1 MLKFK
6 YKVAGSSKEG
16 TIFAENKKQALSL
29 LARQGIQAS
38 ILTLVGRDSSKD
50 QQQDNVKK
58 LTSKVALPFLKRLL
72 QLHGAGLPLGDT
84 LKILQTRIQDPK
96 LRDLAVVLWREL
108 SEGKS
113 LGAALKNYP
122 NVFND
127 DIVCP
132 IEAAE
137 ATGNL
142 APVLT
147 EIIRLLSEREQL
159 KKKIVAGMA
168 YPVVV
173 SLVAIGVVA
182 FFLFFLLPRIEGM
195 LTSMGG
201 GLTLPAKI
209 LIGFSNVLLYGLP
222 IVFVGSAV
230 FYLVI
235 QQWCKKSAQGLL
247 KVDTF
252 LLKMPLLGSILRYVE
267 ICRVSNLL
275 ATLLGSGVNLTEAM
289 RLTERSIKNTY
300 FRQQY
305 QEARGKINDGV
316 ALTMAF
322 KTKGMSL
329 FTDLALDILMVGESV
344 GNIQDSFKE
353 VYYLH
358 NQELDERFNK
368 LTNGITSC
376 ALGFA
381 FFMVSILALGIVS
394 SIMQFSTSIKI

>member
-6 YKVAGSSKEG
+6 YKIAGSSKEG
-16 TIFAENKKQALSL
+16 VIFADSKKQALGL

-38 ILTLVGRDSSKD
+38 ILTLVGQDKLKD
-50 QQQDNVKK
+50 QREGNVKK
-58 LTSKVALPFLKRLL
+58 LNSKIALPFLKRLF

-84 LKILQTRIQDPK
+84 LKILQTRLQDPK
-96 LRDLAVVLWREL
+96 LKDLSVVLWREL

-122 NVFND
+122 NIFGD

-142 APVLT
+142 APVLK
-147 EIIRLLSEREQL
+147 EIIRLLTEREQL
-159 KKKIVAGMA
+159 KKKVIAGMA
-168 YPVVV
+168 YPMLV
-173 SLVAIGVVA
+173 SFVAIGVVA
-182 FFLFFLLPRIEGM
+182 FFLFFLLPRIESM
-195 LTSMGG
+195 LTAMGG
-201 GLTLPAKI
+201 ELTLPAKI
-209 LIGFSNVLLYGLP
+209 LIGFSNGLLYGLP
-222 IVFVGSAV
+222 VVLLSLIVSYIAIGH
-230 FYLVI
+230 
-235 QQWCKKSAQGLL
+235 WRKKSAQGLL
-247 KVDTF
+247 KLDTF
-252 LLKMPLLGSILRYVE
+252 MLKIPLVGNILRYIE

-275 ATLLGSGVNLTEAM
+275 ATLLESGVNLTEAM
-289 RLTERSIKNTY
+289 RLTERSIHNAF

-316 ALTMAF
+316 ALTVAF
-322 KTKGMSL
+322 KRKSMSL

-344 GNIQDSFKE
+344 GNIQSSFKE
-353 VYYLH
+353 VYSLH

-394 SIMQFSTSIKI
+394 SIMQFSSSVKI